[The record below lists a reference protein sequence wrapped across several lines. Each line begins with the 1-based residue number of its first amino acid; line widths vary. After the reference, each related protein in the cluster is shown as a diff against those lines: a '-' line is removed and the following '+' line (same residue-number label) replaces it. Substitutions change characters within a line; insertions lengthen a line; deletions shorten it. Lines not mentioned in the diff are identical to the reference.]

1 MAAAADSDDVTRGDL
16 ISYSNKDD
24 VQSGLLKSP
33 KTKGKN
39 FFPFCNSTPQLQ
51 LFALTLINFDI
62 SAVVFPIYL
71 LVDITE

>member
-1 MAAAADSDDVTRGDL
+1 MAAADSDDVTRGDL

-39 FFPFCNSTPQLQ
+39 FFPFCNSTPQPQ
-51 LFALTLINFDI
+51 LFALTMTNFDF
-62 SAVVFPIYL
+62 STVVFPIHL
-71 LVDITE
+71 GRHQLK